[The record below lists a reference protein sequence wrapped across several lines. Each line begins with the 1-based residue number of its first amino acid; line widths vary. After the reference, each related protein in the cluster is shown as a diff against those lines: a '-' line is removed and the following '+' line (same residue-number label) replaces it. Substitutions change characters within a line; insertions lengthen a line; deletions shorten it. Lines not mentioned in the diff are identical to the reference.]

1 MANIE
6 AWPAGKPGAL
16 QKEQRWE
23 MVGRELLAPW
33 RGPQPL
39 VLSFQGLGVSRCSVS

>member
-1 MANIE
+1 MATIE

-16 QKEQRWE
+16 QKEQRRE
-23 MVGRELLAPW
+23 VVGRKLLAPW

-39 VLSFQGLGVSRCSVS
+39 AQSFQGPGVSHCLVS